1 MRLKDYPISVS
12 MTPSFYDENHILL
25 QAQLKCLSN
34 QTVKDFDVYLID
46 PHFQKRKNIIPEL
59 ASKYKLDIKHIP
71 YVPNIHISK
80 LIDCSIFN
88 AGYCYSTSPINVRY
102 SCYRFVRPTF
112 IETILNA
119 PKNINIDF
127 YYLAIGPDTK
137 ETKNNITPSNHKRI
151 WNFESDDIDWNKIPT
166 LAQSNN
172 FESMSLF
179 SWNNY
184 QQYIFDTDIIDVPV
198 NLYGNIAWNRD
209 QWLSING
216 TNEVITN
223 FSHWE
228 DLDFNTRSKLADHKV
243 VRRIDQMYRLYHI
256 YGNYSQR
263 SNVQVDVPLRNICEK
278 CMSVFHNHGDHD
290 YEMKL
295 NNRIKNNDYYMYY
308 DNHIWICKTCK
319 LSGPVYT
326 GERGI
331 DYYLS
336 YIRNQKLINSPII
349 KDHLIGRNLKIL
361 SEKMDKETTIKNK
374 FEIYND
380 SWKNYYY
387 YEN

>member
-12 MTPSFYDENHILL
+12 MTPAFYDESHILL

-34 QTVKDFDVYLID
+34 QTIKDFDVYLID
-46 PHFQKRKNIIPEL
+46 PHFQKRKDIIPEL
-59 ASKYKLDIKHIP
+59 ATKYKLDIKHIP
-71 YVPNIHISK
+71 YVPNVYISK

-88 AGYCYSTSPINVRY
+88 AGYCYSKSPINVRY

-127 YYLAIGPDTK
+127 YYLAIGPDS
-137 ETKNNITPSNHKRI
+137 EEIKNNITPSNHKRI

-184 QQYIFDTDIIDVPV
+184 QHYTIDTDIIDVPV

-243 VRRIDQMYRLYHI
+243 VRRIDQMYRLYHS

-263 SNVQVDVPLRNICEK
+263 SNVQVDVPLRNVCEK
-278 CMSVFHNHGDHD
+278 CMSVYQNHSEYD

-308 DNHIWICKTCK
+308 DSHIWICKTCK

-326 GERGI
+326 GEKNI

-361 SEKMDKETTIKNK
+361 SEKMDKETTIENK